1 MATKNKRLVFV
12 YGTLK
17 KGERLNGLMAKQKRI
32 GEAITVDSNYTIKDF
47 LHSYPI
53 TFRHYDN
60 KVCKYRIKGEL
71 YDIKDDNVY
80 AAVCDMELNAGYTL
94 VNTLVE
100 LEDGTEH
107 VAEMFLVE
115 ETPAKIT
122 GKEVLSDYRV
132 TTTKNVKEWSAK
144 T

>member
-1 MATKNKRLVFV
+1 MATDKRLVCV

-17 KGERLNGLMAKQKRI
+17 KGERLHGLMSKQKRL

-53 TFRHYDN
+53 TFRHYDS
-60 KVCKYRIKGEL
+60 KICKYKIKGEL
-71 YDIKDDNVY
+71 YHVKDDSLYESV
-80 AAVCDMELNAGYTL
+80 ADMELNAGYTL
-94 VNTLVE
+94 VHTLVE

-115 ETPAKIT
+115 DIPAKVT
-122 GKEVLSDYRV
+122 SKEVLSDFRV
-132 TTTKNVKEWSAK
+132 RTTKNVKEWSGK
-144 T
+144 

>member
-1 MATKNKRLVFV
+1 MATDKRLVFV

-17 KGERLNGLMAKQKRI
+17 KGERLHGLMSKQKRL
-32 GEAITVDSNYTIKDF
+32 GKAITVDSNYTIKDF

-60 KVCKYRIKGEL
+60 KICKYKIKGEL
-71 YDIKDDNVY
+71 YHVKDDLLYESVTS
-80 AAVCDMELNAGYTL
+80 MELNAGYTL
-94 VNTLVE
+94 VHTLVE

-115 ETPAKIT
+115 DTPAKVAS
-122 GKEVLSDYRV
+122 KEVLSDFRV
-132 TTTKNVKEWSAK
+132 TTTKNVKEWSGK
-144 T
+144 